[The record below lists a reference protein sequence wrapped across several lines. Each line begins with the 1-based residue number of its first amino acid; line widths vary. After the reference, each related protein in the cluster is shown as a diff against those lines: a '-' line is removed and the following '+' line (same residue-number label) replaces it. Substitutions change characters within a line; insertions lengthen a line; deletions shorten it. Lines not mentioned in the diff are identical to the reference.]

1 MGGRRIDAPHPRMGE
16 ARAYERGV
24 QHARQSDIVD
34 EFALARKKPRIL
46 RAQHA
51 RADGFP
57 AHRPAPMPACSA
69 LHLRATG
76 IRCTSF
82 DKLRGQ
88 NRQTLMA
95 AQKGDWSPRTL
106 LRLTAGIAVAALV
119 FPFVVLIQFPLWLFG
134 LQSAKRTPHEVAAY
148 LKDFM
153 DGTGNDYDWD
163 DFEAVPIKDPR
174 LDEIRKEAMSV
185 KLPID
190 ASGHEKLA
198 ELLARTED
206 LAAHNG

>member
-1 MGGRRIDAPHPRMGE
+1 
-16 ARAYERGV
+16 
-24 QHARQSDIVD
+24 
-34 EFALARKKPRIL
+34 
-46 RAQHA
+46 
-51 RADGFP
+51 
-57 AHRPAPMPACSA
+57 
-69 LHLRATG
+69 
-76 IRCTSF
+76 
-82 DKLRGQ
+82 
-88 NRQTLMA
+88 MA

-119 FPFVVLIQFPLWLFG
+119 FPLVVLIQFPLWLFG
-134 LQSAKRTPHEVAAY
+134 LQRAKRTPQEVAAY

-153 DGTGNDYDWD
+153 DGTEDDYDWD

-174 LDEIRKEAMSV
+174 LDAIRKEAMSV

-190 ASGHEKLA
+190 ASGRAKLA